1 MPAVQG
7 GSLQPMHRA
16 GELKVAQ
23 LLLVKLVVGRVGHG
37 VVGHGGLDGVE
48 HGELGRAEE
57 TGEEVLARGHL
68 VRVGVRVR
76 VRVRVGVVWWVRVH
90 VRVGVRVHGRVR
102 VARGHEGDDEEGDE
116 EAEGGEVDGP
126 AEACA
131 G

>member
-1 MPAVQG
+1 
-7 GSLQPMHRA
+7 MHRA

-57 TGEEVLARGHL
+57 AGEEVLARGHL

-76 VRVRVGVVWWVRVH
+76 VRVGVRVH
-90 VRVGVRVHGRVR
+90 VRVRVV
-102 VARGHEGDDEEGDE
+102 RGHEGYDEEGDE
-116 EAEGGEVDGP
+116 EAEGREVDGP
-126 AEACA
+126 AEACVVNSR
-131 G
+131 